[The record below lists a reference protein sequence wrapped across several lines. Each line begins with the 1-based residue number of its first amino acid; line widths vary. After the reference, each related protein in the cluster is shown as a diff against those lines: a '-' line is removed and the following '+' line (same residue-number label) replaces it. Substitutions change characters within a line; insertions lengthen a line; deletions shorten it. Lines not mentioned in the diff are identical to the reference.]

1 MAAQRDWLWWEK
13 KDDVHEHVSHVVGA
27 IANDHTVRRADDAHH
42 LRLYS
47 DAEWR
52 ATYGADRRV
61 TDPRRNS
68 RAHRKQLSLNVVRNM
83 VNSAVSMI
91 CRSRPYVSFMTDGG
105 DWRLHLAARKRER
118 FVQAHMLREKAH
130 LLGQKVVKNACIFGL
145 GAVRVV
151 RDGKKIRYDLV
162 NPGELFVDEQEA
174 NRGGVRSFYQVRLVD
189 KAVLKALFPKKA
201 KQIDESGGASSYW
214 RSTASNQVVLIDAWH
229 LPSGE
234 GAKDGVHV
242 TCTDQCTLA
251 REPYQWDEP
260 PFAFFRWEEEPFGFY
275 GTGIPAEL
283 TGIQL
288 EINTLLRLIQQ
299 NMWSGGN
306 LKVFVQKGSG
316 VQPSHLSNDLRGVIV
331 EYEGNAPAFHANDV
345 VSPQILGHLKYLVE
359 SAYNVTG
366 ISQLQAQSQTPF
378 ASMSG
383 RARLV
388 HQNSESL
395 RFKTQTERYEEF
407 FKDLSRRTL
416 EAATD
421 MAEAGYRNEVVIFKD
436 QANLEQ
442 VTFGDVASEDSD
454 NFEIQA
460 WSSSQLPQTV
470 AGRLS
475 IVEQLLKDGMVD
487 QRRALQL
494 LDLPDLHGEMDVA
507 NAPFNLCEQHLDRI
521 IYDGEYTAP
530 SPALNL
536 EYALSRSKLEIARAE
551 LRRGMPEDRID
562 MLRDWSEAVVDL
574 LDQQNAPDQPG
585 TTVGAAG
592 PEAVPP
598 EMMPPP
604 GGPAPVPTLSPLAG
618 QAFNAAA

>member
-1 MAAQRDWLWWEK
+1 MAAQRDWRWWDK
-13 KDDVHEHVSHVVGA
+13 KDDAHEHVSHVLNS
-27 IANDHTVRRADDAHH
+27 IASDASVRRADDEHH

-47 DAEWR
+47 DSEWR
-52 ATYGADRRV
+52 ATYGSDRRIS
-61 TDPRRNS
+61 DPKRNG
-68 RAHRKQLSLNVVRNM
+68 RAKRKQLSLNVVRNM

-105 DWRLHLAARKRER
+105 DWKLHLAARKRER
-118 FVQAHMLREKAH
+118 FVQAHLLRERAH
-130 LLGQKVVKNACIFGL
+130 ILAQRVVKNACIFGL
-145 GAVRVV
+145 GAVRIV
-151 RDGKKIRYDLV
+151 RDGKKIRYEVV

-174 NRGGVRSFYQVRLVD
+174 NRGGVRSFYHVRLVD
-189 KAVLKALFPKKA
+189 RAVLAELFPKHK
-201 KQIDESGGASSYW
+201 KQIEKAGGVQSYW
-214 RSTASNQVVLIDAWH
+214 QSASSNQVVLIDAWH
-229 LPSGE
+229 LPSAE
-234 GAKDGVHV
+234 GAKDGWHV
-242 TCTDQCTLA
+242 TCTDTATLS

-260 PFAFFRWEEEPFGFY
+260 PFAIFRWEDEPFGFY

-283 TGIQL
+283 GGIQL

-316 VQPSHLSNDLRGVIV
+316 VAPSHISNDLRAPII
-331 EYEGNAPAFHANDV
+331 EYEGNAPVFHANDV
-345 VSPQILGHLKYLVE
+345 VSPQVMNHLRYLVE

-407 FKDLSRRTL
+407 FKDLARRTL

-421 MAEAGYRNEVVIFKD
+421 LAESGHGAEVVIFKD
-436 QANLEQ
+436 QDHLEQ
-442 VTFGDVASEDSD
+442 VKLSDVVGDPE

-507 NAPFNLCEQHLDRI
+507 NAPYNLCEMHIARI
-521 IYDGEYTAP
+521 IYDGEYLPP

-536 EYALSRSKLEIARAE
+536 EYALSRVKLEIARAE
-551 LRRGMPEDRID
+551 LRRGVPQERID
-562 MLRDWSEAVVDL
+562 MLRDWEDTVVSMFEQMNEPAV
-574 LDQQNAPDQPG
+574 APAPA
-585 TTVGAAG
+585 GAA
-592 PEAVPP
+592 PMDAALPP
-598 EMMPPP
+598 DMAPPP
-604 GGPAPVPTLSPLAG
+604 GGPAPLPSLSPLAG